1 MSPIHMQRSR
11 SSLPPLSTLR
21 AFEAAVRLGS
31 FKAAAEDLRLTQS
44 AISHQVHSLETHF
57 RRKLF
62 VRAGNKLVLTKDGQ
76 SYGAS
81 ILKAFAEM
89 SRAGEGLLSRTGSE
103 IVRVSASPSFAAF
116 AALPHIGKLRAI
128 NTSLEVRLEARNTN
142 VDFDAESIDAAIQVG
157 VATERGLN
165 AHRIFRSK
173 LAPLAHRE
181 LSSRYPTIRTERDIA
196 AMPLIE
202 LNNIPGLWERW
213 FAQADATIKLPDLR
227 LSSDSLLAAL
237 QMAESG
243 VGVVLAP
250 LPLVAPLVASGRLAV
265 LLRPRALPEAPDF
278 HLVYRKE
285 EASSTKIKSIRR
297 WLKEIAAALERQAAG
312 CDLRLIEDDASL
324 S

>member
-1 MSPIHMQRSR
+1 MQRSR

-62 VRAGNKLVLTKDGQ
+62 LRIGNRLALTKQGE

-89 SRAGEGLLSRTGSE
+89 SRAGESLMGRSGGE

-116 AALPHIGKLRAI
+116 AALPHIEELKAI
-128 NTSLEVRLEARNTN
+128 NTSLEVRLEARNTS
-142 VDFDAESIDAAIQVG
+142 VDFDTESIDAAIQVG
-157 VATERGLN
+157 IPAERGLN
-165 AHRIFRSK
+165 AHRVFRSR
-173 LAPLAHRE
+173 LAPLARQD
-181 LSSRYPTIRTERDIA
+181 LCARYAPVKTERDIA
-196 AMPLIE
+196 KLPLIE
-202 LNNIPGLWERW
+202 LNNIPGLWEPW
-213 FAQADATIKLPDLR
+213 FAHADPGIKVPDLK

-237 QMAESG
+237 QMAEAG
-243 VGVVLAP
+243 VGVVLGP
-250 LPLVAPLVASGRLAV
+250 LPLVAPLVSSGRLKV
-265 LLRPRALPEAPDF
+265 LLPPRLVPEAPDF

-285 EASSTKIKSIRR
+285 DAGTSRIKSIRR
-297 WLKEIAAALERQAAG
+297 WLKEIVAALEHQAAA
-312 CDLRLIEDDASL
+312 CDL
-324 S
+324 

>member
-1 MSPIHMQRSR
+1 MQRSR

-62 VRAGNKLVLTKDGQ
+62 LRIGNKLTLTKQGEA
-76 SYGAS
+76 YGAS

-89 SRAGEGLLSRTGSE
+89 GRAGESLLGRTGSE

-116 AALPHIGKLRAI
+116 AALPHIEKLKAI
-128 NTSLEVRLEARNTN
+128 NTSLDVRLEARNTN
-142 VDFDAESIDAAIQVG
+142 VDFDTESIDAAIQVG
-157 VATERGLN
+157 ATTGRGLN

-181 LSSRYPTIRTERDIA
+181 LSLKYGPVKTEKDVVR
-196 AMPLIE
+196 MPLIE
-202 LNNIPGLWERW
+202 LNNIPGLWVHW
-213 FAQADATIKLPDLR
+213 LAQFDAAIKLPDLV

-237 QMAESG
+237 QMAEAG
-243 VGVVLAP
+243 VGAVLAP
-250 LPLVAPLVASGRLAV
+250 LPLVAPLVSSRRLTV
-265 LLRPRALPEAPDF
+265 LLPPRALPEAPDF
-278 HLVYRKE
+278 HLVYRRE
-285 EASSTKIKSIRR
+285 DASTARIRSIRA
-297 WLKEIAAALERQAAG
+297 WLKEITAALERQATA
-312 CDLRLIEDDASL
+312 CDL
-324 S
+324 

>member
-44 AISHQVHSLETHF
+44 AISHQVHSLEMHF

-62 VRAGNKLVLTKDGQ
+62 LRVGNKLALTKQGEA
-76 SYGAS
+76 YGMS

-89 SRAGEGLLSRTGSE
+89 SRAGESLLGRTGSE

-116 AALPHIGKLRAI
+116 AALPHIERLKTI
-128 NTSLEVRLEARNTN
+128 NTSLDVRLEARNTN
-142 VDFDAESIDAAIQVG
+142 VDFDTESIDAAIQVG
-157 VATERGLN
+157 ATSERGLN

-181 LSSRYPTIRTERDIA
+181 LSTKYGPIKTAKDVVR
-196 AMPLIE
+196 MPLIE
-202 LNNIPGLWERW
+202 LNNIPGLWGHW
-213 FAQADATIKLPDLR
+213 LAQFDGAIKLPDLV

-237 QMAESG
+237 QMAEGG
-243 VGVVLAP
+243 VGAVLAP
-250 LPLVAPLVASGRLAV
+250 LPLVAPLVSSRRLAV
-265 LLRPRALPEAPDF
+265 LLPPRILPEAPDF

-285 EASSTKIKSIRR
+285 DASTARIRSIRR
-297 WLKEIAAALERQAAG
+297 WLKEIVAALGLQATT
-312 CDLRLIEDDASL
+312 CEL
-324 S
+324 

>member
-1 MSPIHMQRSR
+1 MQRSR

-62 VRAGNKLVLTKDGQ
+62 VRIGNKLALTKQGE

-89 SRAGEGLLSRTGSE
+89 SRAGEGLLGRTGSE

-116 AALPHIGKLRAI
+116 AALPHIEKLKAI
-128 NTSLEVRLEARNTN
+128 NTSLDVRLEARNTA
-142 VDFDAESIDAAIQVG
+142 VDFDTESIDAAIQVG
-157 VATERGLN
+157 TSPGRGLN
-165 AHRIFRSK
+165 ANRIFRSR

-181 LSSRYPTIRTERDIA
+181 LCGKYAPIRTERDIA
-196 AMPLIE
+196 RMPLIE
-202 LNNIPGLWERW
+202 LNNIPGLWEHW
-213 FAQADATIKLPDLR
+213 FARADLGNSVPDLL

-237 QMAESG
+237 QMAEAG

-250 LPLVAPLVASGRLAV
+250 LPLVAPLVSAKRLTV
-265 LLRPRALPEAPDF
+265 LLPPRALSEAPDF
-278 HLVYRKE
+278 HLIYRRE
-285 EASSTKIKSIRR
+285 DASTARIKAIRR
-297 WLKEIAAALERQAAG
+297 WLKEIAAALERQAAA
-312 CDLRLIEDDASL
+312 CEA
-324 S
+324 

>member
-1 MSPIHMQRSR
+1 MQRSR

-44 AISHQVHSLETHF
+44 AISHQIHALEAHF

-62 VRAGNKLVLTKDGQ
+62 QRAGNRLVLTKEGQ

-89 SRAGEGLLSRTGSE
+89 SRAGEELLSQAGAE

-116 AALPHIGKLRAI
+116 AALPHIEKLRAM
-128 NTSLEVRLEARNTN
+128 NTGLDVRLEARNTN
-142 VDFDAESIDAAIQVG
+142 VDFGTESIDAAIQVG
-157 VATERGLN
+157 RPSDRQLN
-165 AHRIFRSK
+165 AYRIFRSK
-173 LAPLAHRE
+173 LAPLAHPD
-181 LSSRYPTIRTERDIA
+181 LCGKHGPIRSDKDIA

-202 LNNIPGLWERW
+202 LNNIPGLWVHW
-213 FAQADATIKLPDLR
+213 FKRVDASIRVPDLM

-250 LPLVAPLVASGRLAV
+250 LPLVAPLLSSKRLKV
-265 LLRPRALPEAPDF
+265 LVKPRALPEAPDF
-278 HLVYRKE
+278 HLVYRGE
-285 EASSTKIKSIRR
+285 DAATARIKSIRR
-297 WLKEIAAALERQAAG
+297 WTEEIASMLEQQS
-312 CDLRLIEDDASL
+312 ASYVR

>member
-1 MSPIHMQRSR
+1 MQRSR

-44 AISHQVHSLETHF
+44 AISHQIHALETHF

-62 VRAGNKLVLTKDGQ
+62 LRVGNSLVLTKDGK

-81 ILKAFAEM
+81 ILKAFSEM
-89 SRAGEGLLSRTGSE
+89 SRAGEELLSQAGGE

-116 AALPHIGKLRAI
+116 AALPHIEKLRAM
-128 NTSLEVRLEARNTN
+128 NAGLDVRLEARNTN
-142 VDFDAESIDAAIQVG
+142 VDFSTESIDAAIQIG
-157 VATERGLN
+157 RPADRQLN
-165 AHRIFRSK
+165 AYRIFRSK
-173 LAPLAHRE
+173 LAPLAHPDPCR
-181 LSSRYPTIRTERDIA
+181 RHGPIRSEKDIA

-202 LNNIPGLWERW
+202 LNNIPGLWVHW
-213 FAQADATIKLPDLR
+213 FRRVDASIRVPDLV

-250 LPLVAPLVASGRLAV
+250 LPLVAPLLSSGRLNV
-265 LLRPRALPEAPDF
+265 LVKPRNLPEAPDF
-278 HLVYRKE
+278 HLVYRAKMLP
-285 EASSTKIKSIRR
+285 RP
-297 WLKEIAAALERQAAG
+297 G
-312 CDLRLIEDDASL
+312 
-324 S
+324 